1 MDLKNTNNEDVL
13 IQLINTDEALAT
25 LAQTLQQKNSFG
37 FDTEFDRFYREYGF
51 KLFLIQIFDGDIC
64 YLVDPLSIKNLS
76 PLWVVFEDEKICKIA
91 YSCSEDVQLLKI
103 NGCQIKNIYDL
114 QMVAKLCNHAANSFS
129 DLIKDIYG
137 VTLDKSM
144 QKSNWRTRPLNAAQQ
159 VYASNDVIWLL
170 KLKNFFTGI
179 AAQKGVQQMIDE
191 ENKCCEEVTVTEYAV
206 KLSSKQMAKY
216 SPYHQKFLL
225 NLFHIRN
232 KIAED
237 YNMPPFYIVS
247 DTVLEDM
254 VDNKTSFIAWP
265 FKKGFC
271 SRLLNDEGKKQLF
284 YNAIILL
291 DENITNVPVKKQY
304 ASKTERVSYR
314 AASKEIVDE
323 KCKQLNEAI
332 LKEYGQTATDYILR
346 GLKKSLM
353 QMPFA
358 DIKLKEYQ
366 QKVIVQTCNNLNI
379 EL

>member
-1 MDLKNTNNEDVL
+1 MDLKSTKNDDVL
-13 IQLINTDEALAT
+13 IQLINTEESLIT
-25 LAQTLQQKNSFG
+25 LAGILHQKKSFG

-51 KLFLIQIFDGDIC
+51 KLFLIQIFDGDVC
-64 YLVDPLSIKNLS
+64 YLVDPLSIKNLK
-76 PLWVVFEDEKICKIA
+76 PLWEVFENENICKIA

-114 QMVAKLCNHAANSFS
+114 QMVAKLCNHSANSFS

-137 VTLDKSM
+137 VSLDKSM
-144 QKSNWRTRPLNAAQQ
+144 QRSNWRTRPLNAAQQ

-170 KLKNFFTGI
+170 KLKDYFTDI
-179 AAQKGVQQMIDE
+179 SATKGVQQMIDE

-206 KLSSKQMAKY
+206 KLSSKQLVKY
-216 SPYHQKFLL
+216 SPYHQKVLL
-225 NLFHIRN
+225 DLFHIRN
-232 KIAED
+232 KIAEK

-247 DTVLEDM
+247 DTVLEDI
-254 VDNKTSFIAWP
+254 VEDKLSFIAWP

-271 SRLLNDEGKKQLF
+271 SRLLNDEENKMLF
-284 YNAIILL
+284 YNAINLMDETIL
-291 DENITNVPVKKQY
+291 NIPVKKNY
-304 ASKTERVSYR
+304 TNNTERVSYR

-323 KCKQLNEAI
+323 KCKKLNDAI

-358 DIKLKEYQ
+358 EIKLKDYQ
-366 QKVIVQTCNNLNI
+366 QKVIVQTCNNLNM